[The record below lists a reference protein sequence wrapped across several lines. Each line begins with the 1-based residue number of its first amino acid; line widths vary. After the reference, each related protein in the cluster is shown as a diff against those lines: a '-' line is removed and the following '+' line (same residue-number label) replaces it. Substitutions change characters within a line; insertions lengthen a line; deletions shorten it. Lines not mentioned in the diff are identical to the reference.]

1 MPGENPERAP
11 WDEGAAL
18 AELERLHR
26 AIDEWRTRRKNA
38 GAAFDEFVSGFR
50 TPPRERQIP
59 APALTGGA
67 PPLEG
72 VSGLAS
78 VLDAPIADS
87 PKSAIPAPVAE
98 AATSTE
104 PLAPS
109 GVPVPAPVQAE
120 FPLSSIVS
128 VLVKAGTLPAEH
140 RKRRAR
146 LGAVAGGLVV
156 LAAAGV
162 LLIRSWQ
169 ATPPGSGVQARPA
182 PPPAARA
189 PSSAVPP
196 SAQRSGQVD
205 SNAPRTEITA
215 LRRVWVRVVVDGASE
230 VERELQPQDR
240 VPLRPGRTS
249 VIRAGDAGAIRLTI
263 NGKDQG
269 PLGDDGEVLTR
280 TVKVPASPNR

>member
-1 MPGENPERAP
+1 MQGENPERAP

-26 AIDEWRTRRKNA
+26 AIDEWRTRRKDA

-50 TPPRERQIP
+50 TPPRERERVDSSLTTRP
-59 APALTGGA
+59 RAPDGA
-67 PPLEG
+67 
-72 VSGLAS
+72 SGLTS
-78 VLDAPIADS
+78 SPLADS
-87 PKSAIPAPVAE
+87 PRLATSATVAE
-98 AATSTE
+98 AASSAE
-104 PLAPS
+104 PLVPA
-109 GVPVPAPVQAE
+109 GVPSPVNAE

-128 VLVKAGTLPAEH
+128 VLVKPGTLPAEQ

-146 LGAVAGGLVV
+146 LGVVAGGIVV
-156 LAAAGV
+156 LATAGV
-162 LLIRSWQ
+162 LVTRSWQ
-169 ATPPGSGVQARPA
+169 ATPAGSGAQTPPA
-182 PPPAARA
+182 PQPAVR
-189 PSSAVPP
+189 VPP
-196 SAQRSGQVD
+196 SVVPPPGQKSGPVD
-205 SNAPRTEITA
+205 SSAPRTEITA
-215 LRRVWVRVVVDGASE
+215 LRRVWVRVVVDGQSE

-280 TVKVPASPNR
+280 TVKVPASPDR

>member
-1 MPGENPERAP
+1 MA
-11 WDEGAAL
+11 DAA
-18 AELERLHR
+18 
-26 AIDEWRTRRKNA
+26 KNA

-50 TPPRERQIP
+50 TPPRERQTR
-59 APALTGGA
+59 PALTGGA
-67 PPLEG
+67 RPLEG

-109 GVPVPAPVQAE
+109 GVPGPCRPSS
-120 FPLSSIVS
+120 LSRRFVS

-156 LAAAGV
+156 LAAAGA

-169 ATPPGSGVQARPA
+169 ATPPGSGVQARPV
-182 PPPAARA
+182 PPPAAPA
-189 PSSAVPP
+189 PFPLFRR
-196 SAQRSGQVD
+196 QHRGQ
-205 SNAPRTEITA
+205 ARWI
-215 LRRVWVRVVVDGASE
+215 
-230 VERELQPQDR
+230 
-240 VPLRPGRTS
+240 
-249 VIRAGDAGAIRLTI
+249 
-263 NGKDQG
+263 
-269 PLGDDGEVLTR
+269 
-280 TVKVPASPNR
+280 